1 MVLELEQFAL
11 QINIQIE
18 VVKRVWDKK
27 IKIQSFNVPVIQY

>member
-11 QINIQIE
+11 LINIQIE

>member
-11 QINIQIE
+11 LINIQIE
-18 VVKRVWDKK
+18 VVRRVWDKK

>member
-11 QINIQIE
+11 LINIQIE
-18 VVKRVWDKK
+18 VVKRVLDKK